1 LEGHISGDNGLLLN
15 ILIDVAVMVA
25 VAIIRRWCAINKH
38 GDNGLYTL
46 YVLLSWWLLLSIGGG
61 AINKNIIYG
70 TYGGMFCLMTS
81 MRTVGL

>member
-46 YVLLSWWLLLSIGGG
+46 YVLLSIGGG
-61 AINKNIIYG
+61 AINKNIIY
-70 TYGGMFCLMTS
+70 
-81 MRTVGL
+81 